1 MASGSISGYYRSYQ
15 LRSDWSSSINVA
27 GNYSDVTV
35 NHYLVLP
42 SGWSLYIGSRTNSC
56 TCNETKSFTSPSI
69 SSGGGQTIHL
79 GTTTH
84 RVYHNT
90 DGTKSINLSTTF
102 NMKATI
108 SGTYVASITN
118 SGTITLDT
126 IPRYFSN
133 TPSVTLS
140 AVDETHVKCTWS
152 TSETCNWIRY
162 RMKLNGTEYAG
173 WVDIG
178 NPNAKSGSFIFSTAN
193 KTNTQSSSANY
204 NLEANTTY
212 QFNMWFRRADSGLAT
227 EAGWKSVTTYNNP
240 YISALSDFNIGTSFS
255 CVLNNPLG
263 RNLTLSLYKKGGS
276 SPILQRST
284 STNGTYTFVTIE
296 EENNSLYNSIPSST
310 NGDFTILVACSDIGS
325 SIWSDSTVGYKKY
338 YTVEANCK
346 PTLSITARDT
356 NNFSL
361 NLTGDSSKVIK
372 YISNVTVNLTA
383 TGNKGASISSQGAS
397 CNDGKSGTGSQV
409 VFNAVE
415 NNKFTGVATDSR
427 GYSVSADKTLTFI
440 NYILLTLN
448 VNVYRPSP
456 TTGNI
461 AVEFKG
467 NFFNGNFGTRDNS
480 LSLKYRYKESGSGI
494 WGNWIA
500 LNPIKSGNTFSN
512 GSSAISLGSNF
523 DYSKD
528 YDFEFIVEDEV
539 FNENS
544 SYGPQSAS
552 ETVYHGSP
560 IADWGADDF
569 NINGKLNLF
578 ETSIMRH
585 IANVLYPVNS
595 LYVSISQSIPE
606 WLAGEWVFLNT
617 ITSNGT
623 TYYVYKRTNENER
636 IYYNDV
642 PLLYGGEEIYVE
654 NTLMKGSDI

>member
-84 RVYHNT
+84 RVYHNA
-90 DGTKSINLSTTF
+90 DGSKSINLSTTF

-108 SGTYVASITN
+108 SGTYVGSISN
-118 SGTITLDT
+118 SGTITLDK
-126 IPRYFSN
+126 IPRYFTN

-152 TSETCNWIRY
+152 TTETCNWIRY
-162 RMKLNGTEYAG
+162 RMKLNGTEYKG

-193 KTNTQSSSANY
+193 KTNTESSSANY
-204 NLEANTTY
+204 NLEANTNY

-255 CVLNNPLG
+255 CTLNNPLS
-263 RNLTLSLYKKGGS
+263 RSLTLSLYKKGGS
-276 SPILQRST
+276 SPILQRTT
-284 STNGTYTFVTIE
+284 SSNGTFSFVTTN
-296 EENNSLYNSIPSST
+296 EENDNLYNSIPSNT
-310 NGDFTILVACSDIGS
+310 NGDFTILVACDTIGS
-325 SIWSDSTVGYKKY
+325 SIWSDAIVGYKKY
-338 YTVEANCK
+338 YTVESNCR
-346 PTLSITARDT
+346 PSLSITAKDT
-356 NNFSL
+356 NSFSL
-361 NLTGDSSKVIK
+361 NLTGDNSKIIK
-372 YISNVTVNLTA
+372 YISNVTVDLTA
-383 TGNKGASISSQGAS
+383 TGNKGASISSLKAS
-397 CNDGKSGTGSQV
+397 CSDGKSGSGAKV

-415 NNKFTGVATDSR
+415 NNKFTGLATDSR
-427 GYSVSADKTLTFI
+427 GYPATDEKTLTLI
-440 NYILLTLN
+440 PYVLLTLN
-448 VNVYRPSP
+448 INVYRPSP

-461 AVEFKG
+461 AVEFNG
-467 NFFNGNFGTRDNS
+467 NFFNENFGKKDNS
-480 LSLKYRYKESGSGI
+480 LVLKYHYKENGSGI
-494 WGNWIA
+494 WSEWIY
-500 LNPIKSGNTFSN
+500 LNPTKKGNTFSN
-512 GSSAISLGSNF
+512 GSNSINLGSNF

-528 YDFEFIVEDEV
+528 FDFEFVVEDEI

-544 SYGPQSAS
+544 DYGSISAS
-552 ETVYHGSP
+552 DTVYSGRP
-560 IADWGADDF
+560 IYDWGEDDF
-569 NINGKLNLF
+569 NINGKLNLY

-585 IANVLYPVNS
+585 IANILYPVGS
-595 LYVSISQSIPE
+595 IYVSVKQEIPE
-606 WLAGEWVFLNT
+606 WLSGEWEFLNT

-623 TYYVYKRTNENER
+623 TYYVYKRTNENEK
-636 IYYNDV
+636 IYFNDV
-642 PLLYGGEEIYVE
+642 PLLYKNEEIYVE
-654 NTLMKGSDI
+654 NTLMKGDDI